1 MDVSKIL
8 PIVRTKL
15 RIKTTAFD
23 AEDLTLTIQAAI
35 ADMKRVGVVVPDVLM
50 PEDPAHALL
59 LQAVVLYCKGDFG
72 NSPKAEIFHEC
83 YEDLRDSMALSTD
96 YTVPGKEMA

>member
-8 PIVRTKL
+8 PIIRTKL
-15 RIKTTAFD
+15 RVKTTAFD
-23 AEDLTLTIQAAI
+23 AEDLTPTIQAAV
-35 ADMKRVGVVVPDVLM
+35 ADLKRVGIVVPDVLM

-72 NSPKAEIFHEC
+72 NSSKAEVFREC
-83 YEDLRDSMALSTD
+83 YEDLRDSMSLSTD
-96 YTVPGKEMA
+96 YTVSGKETV